1 MFFER
6 PETGTLA
13 LLVHIEQED
22 SPVEELTELTLSAG
36 LVPVGCVSAKR
47 RYPDPRTYIGSG
59 KLAEIHGIADEL
71 CAAIVLFDQELTP
84 AQERNLE
91 QLLGRRVLSRTGLI
105 LDIFAQRA
113 RTHEGKLQV
122 ELAQL
127 QHASTRLVR
136 GWTHLD
142 RQRGGSGRGQGA
154 AMGVAGAGETQL
166 EADQRMIRARIK
178 QINARLGR
186 VRKQRAQSRR
196 ARSRA
201 DIKTVSMVGY
211 TNAGKST
218 LFNRVCEAQV
228 HAADQLFATL
238 DPTLRQLELP
248 VIGKAI
254 LTDTVGFIRQLPH
267 GLVDAFRAT
276 LEEVTK
282 ADLLLHVIDA
292 SSPEKDA
299 HLEQV
304 NLVLNE
310 IDAEAVPQLLVFN
323 KIDVLGE
330 SPRVDYDENG
340 APKRV
345 WLSAMT
351 GEGIDLLIIA
361 VSQLLS
367 NHVIET
373 TLSLSPNQGQLRA
386 ELFALGAVLGEDTD
400 VDGTINM
407 RLRIEQHRL
416 ERIARRAGMVIG

>member
-1 MFFER
+1 
-6 PETGTLA
+6 
-13 LLVHIEQED
+13 
-22 SPVEELTELTLSAG
+22 
-36 LVPVGCVSAKR
+36 
-47 RYPDPRTYIGSG
+47 
-59 KLAEIHGIADEL
+59 
-71 CAAIVLFDQELTP
+71 
-84 AQERNLE
+84 
-91 QLLGRRVLSRTGLI
+91 
-105 LDIFAQRA
+105 
-113 RTHEGKLQV
+113 
-122 ELAQL
+122 
-127 QHASTRLVR
+127 
-136 GWTHLD
+136 
-142 RQRGGSGRGQGA
+142 
-154 AMGVAGAGETQL
+154 
-166 EADQRMIRARIK
+166 
-178 QINARLGR
+178 
-186 VRKQRAQSRR
+186 
-196 ARSRA
+196 
-201 DIKTVSMVGY
+201 
-211 TNAGKST
+211 
-218 LFNRVCEAQV
+218 
-228 HAADQLFATL
+228 
-238 DPTLRQLELP
+238 
-248 VIGKAI
+248 
-254 LTDTVGFIRQLPH
+254 
-267 GLVDAFRAT
+267 
-276 LEEVTK
+276 
-282 ADLLLHVIDA
+282 A